1 MQIKKQRRSNSDRSA
16 QMRARLVTSAR
27 DLFVKNGYAETST
40 PMLVETAGVTRG
52 ALYHHF
58 PDKQAIFHAVVDAGA
73 AAVALAIENEDAPSL
88 SAQERLFAGA
98 SAYMRAMQVPGRVR
112 LLLIEGPAVLG
123 MAEMREIEARH
134 GDETLRIGLEEALA
148 ESTAINLPITPLTS
162 LLSALFER
170 AAMDVAAGA
179 DEADVLVVIQAVLRG
194 VLVSEQEP
202 LDEANLAKPSGD

>member
-1 MQIKKQRRSNSDRSA
+1 MQMQNQRRSNSDRSA

-27 DLFVKNGYAETST
+27 DLFVKNGYVETST

-58 PDKQAIFHAVVDAGA
+58 PDKQAIFRAVVDAEA
-73 AAVALAIENEDAPSL
+73 EAVAQTIENEDDPNL

-98 SAYMRAMQVPGRVR
+98 STYMRAMQVPGRVR

-123 MAEMREIEARH
+123 MAEMREIEVRH
-134 GDETLRIGLEEALA
+134 GDESLRIGLEEALA

-179 DEADVLVVIQAVLRG
+179 NEADVLEVIQAVLRG
-194 VLVSEQEP
+194 ILSSGHGVLAGTDQ
-202 LDEANLAKPSGD
+202 AKAPGD